1 MSRNVAIFLRP
12 AIYFSRNRQKFYDN
26 SDGDYAYRS
35 KRHQV
40 LVKIIVDK
48 DPHLDM
54 YLSTR
59 RESYELKIITMINQ
73 EQPRDSIHVTIRYFI
88 LTAKYLYIYIYINKR
103 EK

>member
-1 MSRNVAIFLRP
+1 MPLNVSIFLGP
-12 AIYFSRNRQKFYDN
+12 SIYFSRNRRKFYDN
-26 SDGDYAYRS
+26 SDGDYAYHS

-40 LVKIIVDK
+40 LVKIIVEA

-73 EQPRDSIHVTIRYFI
+73 EEPRDSVHVTIRYVI
-88 LTAKYLYIYIYINKR
+88 TTTRYLYIYIYI
-103 EK
+103 